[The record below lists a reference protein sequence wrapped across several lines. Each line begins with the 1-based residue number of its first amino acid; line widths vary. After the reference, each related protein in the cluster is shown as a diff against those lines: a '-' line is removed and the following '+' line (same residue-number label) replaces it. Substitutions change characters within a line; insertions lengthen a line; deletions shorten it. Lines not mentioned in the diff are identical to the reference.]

1 MRRIPKLMRFA
12 AGERFEK
19 LSAKQIGGVYVVMEH
34 CHGTYAKPQQ
44 KLRQT
49 LHFSIWVVVGSFF
62 SRLSFP

>member
-1 MRRIPKLMRFA
+1 MNEDYNSNKTQWTVDVQVLVV
-12 AGERFEK
+12 GD
-19 LSAKQIGGVYVVMEH
+19 GGAYVVMEH